1 MKKTF
6 HLSAKYAA
14 IIMAVCLVFTSFV
27 SHASYADTQDDYNNN
42 NKQLEELKNTQ
53 NSLSEE
59 YKKYNDALSEAG
71 SKLNNIEA
79 SIAEKQQEIS
89 ALEQDINNLENEKN
103 DQYAAMK
110 LRIRFMYEH
119 DNANVL
125 STLLESKDLSELLV
139 RAEYYQKIADYDR
152 NMLKNLNELIVT
164 QNNYKTKLT
173 DDYNSL
179 LSLKDEAQKE
189 SDELKNLVESFNE
202 QLNTNADKIAEAE
215 AKSLEYEQK
224 LEQERIEKMREEMN
238 NNSGGSSGSSGS
250 GNNSGNNSGNTN
262 SGGNSIHI
270 DYDNTDLLMLAAII
284 ECEAGNQ
291 PYEGKLAVGSV
302 VLNRVADPRFA
313 DTIAGVLY
321 SPYQFSPVA
330 SGRFAIVLARG
341 ASKSCMQ
348 AAAEVLNGHI
358 NISALYFHAYD
369 SSKDFGGTVIGDH
382 VFY

>member
-1 MKKTF
+1 
-6 HLSAKYAA
+6 
-14 IIMAVCLVFTSFV
+14 MAVCLVFTSFV

-341 ASKSCMQ
+341 ASESCMQ

>member
-6 HLSAKYAA
+6 HLSVKYAA

-79 SIAEKQQEIS
+79 SITEKQQEIS

-103 DQYAAMK
+103 SQYAAMK

-164 QNNYKTKLT
+164 QNNYKAKLT

-179 LSLKDEAQKE
+179 LSLKEDAQKE

-202 QLNTNADKIAEAE
+202 QLNTNADKIAEVE
-215 AKSLEYEQK
+215 ARSLEYEQK

-238 NNSGGSSGSSGS
+238 NNSGSSSGSSGS
-250 GNNSGNNSGNTN
+250 GSNSGNTN

-341 ASKSCMQ
+341 ASESCMQ